1 MYRNVINELVS
12 WYEEQRR
19 RILFIKG
26 AHGVGKTWTVKDF
39 ATAFFPSQKY
49 IDCVEYPSFANVI
62 AGIKPE
68 KENTSEE
75 TSDVEGVDDTDAE
88 DSILLSKEDLDDMSI
103 GARILDMDFLLEE
116 HFENEKLSDSLL
128 IFDNVQNIPEC
139 ANFFYE
145 FSKSHKD
152 YTICLIAST
161 MEITEYEYSHQDVF
175 NIIRMRPMTFEE
187 YMIANKAHPFMNAIR
202 NNKDKPLTTLEVN
215 AISVML
221 KEYLLIGGMPA
232 AVVAYLKNKDFKDV
246 RPVQLELLEDYRVL
260 IKDSFSQAL
269 GQRCKRIW
277 KSIPKQLTKD
287 NKKFMYRFVDSN
299 ARSREYSEATQA
311 LCNLGIARKLPKLEK
326 GVMPLEDYVDY
337 KAFELFYIDHG
348 LLRAAYGLPMKEELT
363 IEEIFAEENGAIA
376 EQFLFQELS
385 HNVGNLYYW
394 TSGATARVPFVYQGE
409 KGPIPV
415 DIRFISNKKAQNIKA
430 FLAKTPDTEL
440 TLKISL
446 DQVSMNGKVLNIP
459 AYGLWNM

>member
-12 WYEEQRR
+12 WFEEKRR

-39 ATAFFPSQKY
+39 ATAYFPSQKY
-49 IDCVEYPSFANVI
+49 IDCAEYPAFANII
-62 AGIKPE
+62 AGVKAE
-68 KENTSEE
+68 
-75 TSDVEGVDDTDAE
+75 AE
-88 DSILLSKEDLDDMSI
+88 DTKGDSEDIDKDDSEDSSLLSKEELDDMSM
-103 GARILDMDFLLEE
+103 GSRVLDMDFLLEE
-116 HFENEKLSDSLL
+116 HFDNAKLSDSLL
-128 IFDNVQNIPEC
+128 IFDNVQDIPDC
-139 ANFFYE
+139 ASFFYE

-152 YTICLIAST
+152 YSICLIAST
-161 MEITEYEYSHQDVF
+161 MELTEYEYSHQDVF

-202 NNKDKPLTTLEVN
+202 NNKDKPLTSLEVN

-221 KEYLLIGGMPA
+221 KEYLLIGGMPG
-232 AVVAYLKNKDFKDV
+232 AVIAYLKNKELADV
-246 RPVQLELLEDYRVL
+246 RPVQLQLIEDYRAL
-260 IKDSFSQAL
+260 IRSKFNQAL

-277 KSIPKQLTKD
+277 KSIPKQLARD

-311 LCNLGIARKLPKLEK
+311 LCNLGIARKLPRLEK

-348 LLRAAYGLPMKEELT
+348 LLRAAYGLPMNEELT
-363 IEEIFAEENGAIA
+363 IEEIFTEENGAIA

-394 TSGATARVPFVYQGE
+394 TSGATARVPFVYQGD

-415 DIRFISNKKAQNIKA
+415 DIRFITNKKAQNIKS

-446 DQVSMNGKVLNIP
+446 DQVSMDGKVLNIP

>member
-12 WYEEQRR
+12 WFEEKRR
-19 RILFIKG
+19 RVLYIKG

-39 ATAFFPSQKY
+39 ATAYFPSQKY
-49 IDCVEYPSFANVI
+49 IDCTEYPAFANII

-68 KENTSEE
+68 A
-75 TSDVEGVDDTDAE
+75 DDTKTSAEESDTDENE
-88 DSILLSKEDLDDMSI
+88 DSSLLSKEELADMSLES
-103 GARILDMDFLLEE
+103 RVLDMDFLLEE
-116 HFENEKLSDSLL
+116 HFDNAKLSDSLL
-128 IFDNVQNIPEC
+128 IFDNVQDIPDC
-139 ANFFYE
+139 ASFFYE

-152 YTICLIAST
+152 YSICLIAST
-161 MEITEYEYSHQDVF
+161 MELTEYEYSHQDVF

-202 NNKDKPLTTLEVN
+202 NNKDKPLTSLEVN

-221 KEYLLIGGMPA
+221 KEYLLIGGMPG
-232 AVVAYLKNKDFKDV
+232 AVLAYLKNKEFSDV
-246 RPVQLELLEDYRVL
+246 RPIQLQLIEDYRAL
-260 IKDSFSQAL
+260 IRSKFNQAL

-277 KSIPKQLTKD
+277 KSIPKQLARD

-311 LCNLGIARKLPKLEK
+311 LCNLGIARKLPRLEK

-348 LLRAAYGLPMKEELT
+348 LLRAAYGLPMNEELT

-415 DIRFISNKKAQNIKA
+415 DIRFITNKKAQNIKS

-440 TLKISL
+440 TLRISME
-446 DQVSMNGKVLNIP
+446 QVSMDKDVLNIP
-459 AYGLWNM
+459 AYGLWNV

>member
-1 MYRNVINELVS
+1 MYRNVITELVS
-12 WYEEQRR
+12 WYEEKRR

-26 AHGVGKTWTVKDF
+26 AHGVGKTWTIKDF

-49 IDCVEYPSFANVI
+49 IDCAQYPAFASI
-62 AGIKPE
+62 ISGIKQDT
-68 KENTSEE
+68 ENSTSEE
-75 TSDVEGVDDTDAE
+75 NTDADDQE
-88 DSILLSKEDLDDMSI
+88 DSILLSQEDLEDMSV
-103 GARILDMDFLLEE
+103 GARVMDMDFLLEE
-116 HFENEKLSDSLL
+116 HFENAKLNDSLL
-128 IFDNVQNIPEC
+128 IFDNVQDIPEC
-139 ANFFYE
+139 ASFFYE

-152 YTICLIAST
+152 YNICLIASS

-187 YMIANKAHPFMNAIR
+187 YMIANKAHPFMNAIQ
-202 NNKDKPLTTLEVN
+202 NNKDKPLTSLEVN

-221 KEYLLIGGMPA
+221 KEYLLIGGMPG
-232 AVVAYLKNKDFKDV
+232 AVSAFLKNKDFNDV
-246 RPVQLELLEDYRVL
+246 RPVQLALLEDYRVI
-260 IKDSFSQAL
+260 IKDKFAQAF

-311 LCNLGIARKLPKLEK
+311 LCNLGIARKLPRLEK

-348 LLRAAYGLPMKEELT
+348 LLRAAYGLPMKEDLT

-385 HNVGNLYYW
+385 YKVGNLYYW
-394 TSGATARVPFVYQGE
+394 TSGATARVPFIYQGE
-409 KGPIPV
+409 NGPIPV
-415 DIRFISNKKAQNIKA
+415 DIRFISNKKAQNIKS

-446 DQVSMNGKVLNIP
+446 DQVSMDGKVLNIP

>member
-12 WYEEQRR
+12 WYEEKRR
-19 RILFIKG
+19 RVLFIKG

-49 IDCVEYPSFANVI
+49 IDCAQYPAFANVI
-62 AGIKPE
+62 SGVKPE
-68 KENTSEE
+68 PEE
-75 TSDVEGVDDTDAE
+75 KTDGEASDAEEQE
-88 DSILLSKEDLDDMSI
+88 DSILLSKEDLDDMSV
-103 GARILDMDFLLEE
+103 GARVLDMDFLLEE
-116 HFENEKLSDSLL
+116 HFENAKLSDSLL
-128 IFDNVQNIPEC
+128 IFDNVQDIPEC

-161 MEITEYEYSHQDVF
+161 MEITEYEYTHQDVF

-221 KEYLLIGGMPA
+221 KEYLLIGGMPG
-232 AVVAYLKNKDFKDV
+232 AVLAFLKNKDYNDV
-246 RPVQLELLEDYRVL
+246 RPIQLALLEDYRVL
-260 IKDSFSQAL
+260 IKDKFTQAL

-326 GVMPLEDYVDY
+326 GAMPLEDYVDY
-337 KAFELFYIDHG
+337 KAFELFFIDHG
-348 LLRAAYGLPMKEELT
+348 LLRAAFGLPMNEELT

-385 HNVGNLYYW
+385 YKVGNLYYW

-409 KGPIPV
+409 TGPIPV

-446 DQVSMNGKVLNIP
+446 DQVSMDGKVLNIP

>member
-12 WYEEQRR
+12 WYEEKRR

-49 IDCVEYPSFANVI
+49 IDCAEYPAFAGI
-62 AGIKPE
+62 ISGIKPE
-68 KENTSEE
+68 KEEPAADDAQTEE
-75 TSDVEGVDDTDAE
+75 ADE
-88 DSILLSKEDLDDMSI
+88 SILLSKEDLEDMSI
-103 GARILDMDFLLEE
+103 GARVLDMDFLLEE
-116 HFENEKLSDSLL
+116 HFDNAKLSDSLL
-128 IFDNVQNIPEC
+128 IFDNVQDIPEC

-161 MEITEYEYSHQDVF
+161 MEITEYEYTHQDVF

-221 KEYLLIGGMPA
+221 KEYLLIGGMPEAVA
-232 AVVAYLKNKDFKDV
+232 AFLKNKDYNEV
-246 RPVQLELLEDYRVL
+246 RPIQLAILENYRVL
-260 IKDSFSQAL
+260 IKDKFAQAF

-311 LCNLGIARKLPKLEK
+311 LCNLGIARKLPRLEK

-348 LLRAAYGLPMKEELT
+348 LLRAAYGMPMNEDLS

-385 HNVGNLYYW
+385 YKVGNLYYW
-394 TSGATARVPFVYQGE
+394 TSGATARVPFVYQGDN
-409 KGPIPV
+409 GPIPV
-415 DIRFISNKKAQNIKA
+415 DIRFIANKKAQNIKA
-430 FLAKTPDTEL
+430 FLAKTPDTEI
-440 TLKISL
+440 TLRISL
-446 DQVSMNGKVLNIP
+446 DQVSMDGEVLNIP

>member
-1 MYRNVINELVS
+1 MYRNVITELVS
-12 WYEEQRR
+12 WYEEKRR

-26 AHGVGKTWTVKDF
+26 AHGVGKTWTIKDF

-49 IDCVEYPSFANVI
+49 IDCAQYPAFASI
-62 AGIKPE
+62 ISGIKQDT
-68 KENTSEE
+68 ENSTSEE
-75 TSDVEGVDDTDAE
+75 NTDADDQE
-88 DSILLSKEDLDDMSI
+88 DSILLSQEDLEDMSV
-103 GARILDMDFLLEE
+103 GARVMDMDFLLEE
-116 HFENEKLSDSLL
+116 HFENAKLNDSLL
-128 IFDNVQNIPEC
+128 IFDNVQDIPEC
-139 ANFFYE
+139 ASFFYE

-152 YTICLIAST
+152 YNICLIASS

-187 YMIANKAHPFMNAIR
+187 YMIANKAHPFMNAIQ
-202 NNKDKPLTTLEVN
+202 NNKDKPLTSLEVN

-221 KEYLLIGGMPA
+221 KEYLLIGGMPG
-232 AVVAYLKNKDFKDV
+232 AVSAFLKNKDFNDV
-246 RPVQLELLEDYRVL
+246 RPVQLALLEDYRVI
-260 IKDSFSQAL
+260 IKDKFAQAF

-311 LCNLGIARKLPKLEK
+311 LCNLGIARKLPRLEK

-348 LLRAAYGLPMKEELT
+348 LLRAAYGLPMREDLT

-385 HNVGNLYYW
+385 YKVGNLYYW
-394 TSGATARVPFVYQGE
+394 TSGATARVPFIYEGE
-409 KGPIPV
+409 NGPIPV
-415 DIRFISNKKAQNIKA
+415 DIRFISNKKAQNIKS

-446 DQVSMNGKVLNIP
+446 DQVSMDGKVLNIP